1 MIDHN
6 PYYEAVHKNSCAF
19 AYHEAVF
26 DENNRMID
34 YIFLDVNQ
42 SFEELT
48 GLKKEDILNKRYVQ
62 DVAQDKDQA
71 MKWVHLYEKVVT
83 EQSTVDFQEY
93 STEFSR
99 YYSVIAYS
107 SEKSRFV
114 TIFQNK
120 TIELKMQE
128 IAQYFINNI
137 GNQINYDQI
146 TKFAYEISSRL
157 CCI

>member
-137 GNQINYDQI
+137 GNY
-146 TKFAYEISSRL
+146 FHFFSLHAARRHRWRS
-157 CCI
+157 